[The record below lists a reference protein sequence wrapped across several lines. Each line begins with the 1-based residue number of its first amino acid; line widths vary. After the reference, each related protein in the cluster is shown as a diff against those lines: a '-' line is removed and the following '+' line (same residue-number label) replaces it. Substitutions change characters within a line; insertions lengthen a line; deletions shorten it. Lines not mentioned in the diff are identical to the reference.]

1 MCEIRGGQPP
11 SDRPPPNAPISE
23 GSAARAENPSEEL
36 GILRAGGAQVTA
48 GSRNGRDG
56 EKGQKESEVAHG
68 QVPVRRMGEQCRSM
82 DIMNL
87 G

>member
-11 SDRPPPNAPISE
+11 SDRPPPLAPTNE
-23 GSAARAENPSEEL
+23 GSAARAENPPEEL

-56 EKGQKESEVAHG
+56 E
-68 QVPVRRMGEQCRSM
+68 
-82 DIMNL
+82 
-87 G
+87 